1 MQINFIK
8 TELAK
13 QVEVL
18 AQVDFTPVRAH
29 RRDAGVDL
37 RCCSLEAVYLH
48 PGTVTSVMSGVKVWL
63 GSYHIKAIP
72 DVNSYTGFAGVVIPR
87 SSNPGLLLTNTVG
100 TIDEQYQGEIF
111 MKWFN
116 PTDQVVKFSPGQRV
130 AQLLI
135 VPIALPTFIEEEEFE
150 LTTTRGEAGGG
161 STGRM

>member
-1 MQINFIK
+1 
-8 TELAK
+8 
-13 QVEVL
+13 
-18 AQVDFTPVRAH
+18 
-29 RRDAGVDL
+29 
-37 RCCSLEAVYLH
+37 
-48 PGTVTSVMSGVKVWL
+48 
-63 GSYHIKAIP
+63 
-72 DVNSYTGFAGVVIPR
+72 
-87 SSNPGLLLTNTVG
+87 
-100 TIDEQYQGEIF
+100 